1 MLEPFADAQVLVI
14 DDNEAS
20 ATLLQM
26 LLSRARVRTVHV
38 LTDPL
43 QALERLDELGP
54 DLVLL
59 DLHMPRMDGYTL
71 LTRLRERASAADLP
85 VVVLTADTSREAT
98 RRALSLGANDFL
110 TKPLDTTEVLLRVRN
125 LLESQAL
132 HRNLQQR
139 QRWLEASGQV
149 TRELLSGTRPEPLR
163 LIAEHVRELSDADL
177 AVTTVPDPDGPGRS
191 LLIATRE
198 GIDEQH
204 AVAVAE
210 RVCLTLASRVIS
222 EGRPLLVDG
231 SGPDESSRTSRA
243 AAGEVDVGH
252 VMVLPLVGAHSVR
265 GALALCRRRGRP
277 RFTDVELETA
287 TSFANQAAMALEL
300 ADARAD
306 QERVLVLEDRH
317 RIARDLHDHVIQRLF
332 ATGLRLETLA
342 SSLEPGELAE
352 RIGDRARDLDNT
364 ISEIRTRI
372 FQLRAPPGDR
382 PGALRWRL
390 LQVVAEL
397 TQVLGFEPRLHFLG
411 AVDTAVPEDV
421 AEDVVAAAREALTN
435 VARHAHATHAEISL
449 LLDGRQL
456 NLDIVDDGVGVRS
469 AGRRSGLTNLA
480 ERADAR
486 GGSFAVDSP
495 AEGGTRLSWSVPLRR
510 TVT

>member
-139 QRWLEASGQV
+139 QRWLEASGQI

-317 RIARDLHDHVIQRLF
+317 RIARDLHDHVIQQVFAAGLVVQATASRLQDP
-332 ATGLRLETLA
+332 AGVRTLQ
-342 SSLEPGELAE
+342 EVVGN
-352 RIGDRARDLDNT
+352 LDDA
-364 ISEIRTRI
+364 IRQIRVSI
-372 FQLRAPPGDR
+372 FQLQPPAPGGLRAAVMEVVADVR
-382 PGALRWRL
+382 PGLGLDPRVDLDGPLDSVATADLLRD
-390 LQVVAEL
+390 V
-397 TQVLGFEPRLHFLG
+397 
-411 AVDTAVPEDV
+411 TAVV
-421 AEDVVAAAREALTN
+421 REGLIN
-435 VARHAHATHAEISL
+435 VARHASASAVALSLYATSGRLTVTIS
-449 LLDGRQL
+449 
-456 NLDIVDDGVGVRS
+456 DDGDGMGDV
-469 AGRRSGLTNLA
+469 GRRSGLDNMR
-480 ERADAR
+480 ERAESR
-486 GGSFAVDSP
+486 NGSMVI
-495 AEGGTRLSWSVPLRR
+495 AEVPDLGGTTLVWTVPIA
-510 TVT
+510 